1 MARFGKGMTHR
12 IAELVRKHTR
22 ISAGAALALAMVGAL
37 LWAAR
42 GAGLEASHLA
52 ALIVSTVALAGLSVW
67 IAAWE

>member
-12 IAELVRKHTR
+12 IAEIVRKHTHL
-22 ISAGAALALAMVGAL
+22 SAAAALALAMVGVL

-52 ALIVSTVALAGLSVW
+52 TLIVSTVALAGLSVW
-67 IAAWE
+67 IAGWD